1 MPRQASERREKK
13 YSMDECLDALEA
25 MQGGWVD
32 GKGVTYDLKDRR
44 VRRNSDGRTFL
55 LHVRRGFIDW
65 GAAGKYYA
73 RPSSNIAKKIK
84 WLHSRNGAV
93 AWVWTRRHT
102 RASD

>member
-65 GAAGKYYA
+65 GAAAKYYA
-73 RPSSNIAKKIK
+73 RPSSDIAEKIH
-84 WLHSRNGAV
+84 WLRSHNGAI
-93 AWVWTRRHT
+93 AWVWTR
-102 RASD
+102 